1 MEVTVISADGS
12 GQGVLTPDDKIVM
25 LRTIMEVN
33 TMIQT
38 GTSFT
43 AMLYRLMHKA
53 DQSNWKIL
61 SKAYPKEATEYYR
74 WLKQDFDKEFSK

>member
-1 MEVTVISADGS
+1 VDVE
-12 GQGVLTPDDKIVM
+12 DKVPT
-25 LRTIMEVN
+25 LRSIPLVDE
-33 TMIQT
+33 MIQR

-61 SKAYPKEATEYYR
+61 SKAYPTEATEYYR
-74 WLKQDFDKEFSK
+74 WLKQGFDTAVKDVGGD